1 MNSKCKDTEVGN
13 MLGMYEEKKGDQCRY
28 RGNEGD
34 SGRMGGQKGNMGKI
48 SQDLMDHRLYVDTWT
63 LAFILMGAK
72 RREC

>member
-48 SQDLMDHRLYVDTWT
+48 SQDLMDHRL
-63 LAFILMGAK
+63 
-72 RREC
+72 